1 MVDSTTAPHQIESP
15 VVEREVLDRRLVKSN
30 AFADSM
36 VCESRP
42 VVLQQMLARIGGV
55 YEIVVTD
62 RLRKQLGEPRRAAS
76 CVKNPIAGSGS
87 EPLDDPTV
95 GRLVKTV

>member
-15 VVEREVLDRRLVKSN
+15 VVERQVLDRRLVKSD
-30 AFADSM
+30 AFADSI

-42 VVLQQMLARIGGV
+42 VVLQQMLTRIGGV

-62 RLRKQLGEPRRAAS
+62 RLRK
-76 CVKNPIAGSGS
+76 
-87 EPLDDPTV
+87 
-95 GRLVKTV
+95 